1 MNIALVAKDSRLS
14 VAVRSRINEGIL
26 DFFFRGFALNHLT
39 IKI

>member
-26 DFFFRGFALNHLT
+26 DFFSGVLRWT
-39 IKI
+39 T